1 MNRSCNLCPC
11 SPIRD
16 GQVRSV
22 LSRISNA
29 SSNADTSIPSANKL
43 KTRQTIFEWVF
54 KLIQHGVFSDGELLP
69 AGLALQIPDLFIF
82 SMMTIRYQGMDLF
95 ICDQVIFAFRI
106 RTKIVLG
113 GDRFLSPTLAFLLT
127 PWNGHWFG
135 NDRFNGFRF
144 LAFLAILRTLRFHY
158 SWFRG
163 STRFYPFQHP
173 FNCSFQFSQFQY
185 QQYNDQ

>member
-1 MNRSCNLCPC
+1 MSLQPMQYRM
-11 SPIRD
+11 
-16 GQVRSV
+16 
-22 LSRISNA
+22 
-29 SSNADTSIPSANKL
+29 
-43 KTRQTIFEWVF
+43 
-54 KLIQHGVFSDGELLP
+54 FSYGELLS
-69 AGLALQIPDLFIF
+69 ARLTFQIPDLFIF
-82 SMMTIRYQGMDLF
+82 SMMTIRYQGMNLF

-144 LAFLAILRTLRFHY
+144 PAFRTIHWTLRFHD

-163 STRFYPFQHP
+163 SIRFYSFQQP
-173 FNCSFQFSQFQY
+173 FNCSF
-185 QQYNDQ
+185 